1 MEFYWLTG
9 CRQLDQMHTI
19 FMYLISRQ
27 FVVLFVQVCASSM
40 QKWFEFVFFY
50 FQFYVTFKKYTFK
63 LINCTMS
70 TVWHLYEANYFGL
83 LRVVKIVTLIHH
95 HFSIELSMKRVWIIH
110 DDCWSKAIAN
120 EDTNSELNIKKKQT
134 NKTLWND
141 QKFALNT
148 SNKEMW
154 LNR

>member
-1 MEFYWLTG
+1 MIDWLSSVGSNAHNIHVFDFTSV
-9 CRQLDQMHTI
+9 CRVICSSLCK
-19 FMYLISRQ
+19 FNAE
-27 FVVLFVQVCASSM
+27 VVWVC
-40 QKWFEFVFFY
+40 FF